1 MKDFLIDLFRMK
13 PRNNAELHD
22 NIKEITI
29 RDFWN
34 VQEGD
39 VTSLIKKGNVLDF
52 TEKQLEKGYFNIM
65 DNYYEFFNR
74 EDETISRMRKEYEYA
89 MILADYIKTQD
100 SITRM
105 ELELLEVEI
114 DEDKKMEKD
123 KYTPRKK
130 EDLSEFITYLEYMYS
145 FSIEEDITAY
155 KFYSYLKNLKNI
167 NKNGE

>member
-145 FSIEEDITAY
+145 FSIEENITAY

-167 NKNGE
+167 NKNG